1 MAYLCKTCAILLLTN
16 EQVSHFGAEA
26 LSRLRGEEK
35 SHLATE
41 MNKMDFKVLAEPTAM
56 LDY

>member
-1 MAYLCKTCAILLLTN
+1 
-16 EQVSHFGAEA
+16 
-26 LSRLRGEEK
+26 LRGEEK

-41 MNKMDFKVLAEPTAM
+41 MNEMDFKVLAEPTAM